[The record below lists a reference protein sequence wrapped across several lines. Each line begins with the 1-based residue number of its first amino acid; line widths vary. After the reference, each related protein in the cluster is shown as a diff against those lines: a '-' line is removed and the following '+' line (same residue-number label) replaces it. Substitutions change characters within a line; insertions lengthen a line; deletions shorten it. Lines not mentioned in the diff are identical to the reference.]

1 MPVRMLREGILT
13 SERIDMLS
21 PAGEV
26 FYRRL
31 MSVVDDFGRYSANP
45 KLVRAACY
53 PLKLDTVNDE
63 HIAVWLEECVKA
75 SLVICYQVAGKQ
87 YLEVADFRQQVR
99 SKQSKYPDPITDEN
113 NCYATAKQ
121 LFATEHL
128 DGDGGVD
135 GVEDGNS
142 SADAEVVTGD
152 AGSPAKDR
160 LPNCPHQELIDLYAK
175 HLPELPYPRI
185 WEGERQNAMR
195 ARWRWVL
202 TAKQKNGQPYATDE
216 ASAVAWFDRF
226 FAYAAKSD
234 FLSGRNGK
242 WSGCDLGWLVKAENF
257 AKVVQGNYENKG
269 SK

>member
-1 MPVRMLREGILT
+1 MLREGILT
-13 SERIDMLS
+13 SERVDMLT

-31 MSVVDDFGRYSANP
+31 MSVVDDYGRFSANP

-53 PLKLDTVNDE
+53 PLKLDTVHDE
-63 HIAVWLEECVKA
+63 DITEWVKECA
-75 SLVICYQVAGKQ
+75 SAALVLCYQVSGKQ
-87 YLEVADFRQQVR
+87 YLEVQDFRQQVR
-99 SKQSKYPDPITDEN
+99 SKVSKYPDPPSN
-113 NCYATAKQ
+113 VCNCLADAKQ
-121 LFATEHL
+121 MPESAHL
-128 DGDGGVD
+128 DGDVDEDGG
-135 GVEDGNS
+135 EDGNS
-142 SADAEVVTGD
+142 SANAEVAIGDAESPS
-152 AGSPAKDR
+152 GSR
-160 LPNCPHQELIDLYAK
+160 IPNCPHQQLIDLYAQ

-202 TAKQKNGQPYATDE
+202 TAKQKNGQQYATDE

-226 FAYAAKSD
+226 FSYVAKSD

-242 WSGCDLGWLVKAENF
+242 WGGCDLGWLVKAENF
-257 AKVVQGNYENKG
+257 AKVVQGNYENKD